1 MKKLILPLAFIA
13 GISLGASYKLIQ
25 DNIPRT
31 IVPIPACKVHLG
43 DFNWDSANI
52 HTAISAFIIE
62 NGFGCDIEV
71 TKGNTTPIME
81 AFFDDQIDVITELWE
96 DNLVELLK
104 PHFTDGSII
113 HMGTN
118 TPVSE
123 QAFWVDR
130 VTAEVH
136 GLKSVEDMKKPGVW
150 ELFKD
155 PENPSKGRM
164 IGCISGWSCYTI
176 NYVKLKEYGLD
187 ELYTNFDPGS
197 EEVLD
202 EAIEDGFA
210 KGKPVFSYYWTPTS
224 LMGKAEIDMVRLEEP
239 AYSADCW
246 QAMSVVV
253 EDIKANG
260 FEAYKPSC
268 ACEYKDMALT
278 KAVRSDWAIENPGV
292 AIFIRLYALPTE
304 KVNEMLAYYVD
315 ESGGDMEATA
325 RHFLFSDS
333 IWESWVPVDVA
344 AKVKSAL

>member
-1 MKKLILPLAFIA
+1 MKFIKNTILSLVLLA
-13 GISLGASYKLIQ
+13 GISLSATSA
-25 DNIPRT
+25 NA
-31 IVPIPACKVHLG
+31 ACKAHLG
-43 DFNWDSANI
+43 DFDWDSANI
-52 HTAISAFIIE
+52 HTAIASFMIE
-62 NGFGCDIEV
+62 KGYGCDVEV
-71 TKGNTTPIME
+71 TKGSTTPIMA
-81 AFFDDQIDVITELWE
+81 AFFDGQIDVITELWE

-104 PHFTDGSII
+104 PHFADGSII

-118 TPVSE
+118 TPASE

-130 VTAEVH
+130 ATAEAN

-155 PENPSKGRM
+155 PENPTKGRM
-164 IGCISGWSCYTI
+164 TSCISGWTCYTI

-197 EEVLD
+197 GGALD
-202 EAIEDGFA
+202 AAISGAFT
-210 KGKPVFSYYWTPTS
+210 KGKPIFSYYWTPTS

-246 QAMSVVV
+246 TAMSVVV

-260 FEAYKPSC
+260 QEAYVPSC
-268 ACEYKDMALT
+268 ANEYKDMALT
-278 KAVRSDWAIENPGV
+278 KTVRSDWAIENPGV

-325 RHFLFSDS
+325 IHFLSNES
-333 IWESWVPVDVA
+333 VWESWVSADVA
-344 AKVKSAL
+344 ANVKSAL